1 MQTKPP
7 VAKPPSKL
15 LTEYYGSLFF
25 LMVLLFLLAAFVVL
39 KPMLDDVKSANAQV
53 VSTLETLAN
62 ETAYLNSLDQSIA
75 AAQSIPPDVLRKVDR
90 ALPRTQ
96 GIPELL
102 MLFSSTGDR
111 DHVKI
116 SNISFSDAAPGR
128 VTTSSV
134 SELTVNLTVVA
145 AGYPDIK
152 KFLRDLEA
160 SLRIMDVIGINV
172 STQGT
177 ESAYAL
183 QLKTYAYTPRSR

>member
-1 MQTKPP
+1 MQTKPL
-7 VAKPPSKL
+7 VAKRPSKL

-39 KPMLDDVKSANAQV
+39 KPMLDDVKAANAQV
-53 VSTLETLAN
+53 ASTLESLAN
-62 ETAYLNSLDQSIA
+62 ENTYLNSLDQSIA
-75 AAQSIPPDVLRKVDR
+75 AAQSIPADALRKVDR
-90 ALPRTQ
+90 ALPRKQ

-102 MLFSSTGDR
+102 VLFSSTGDR
-111 DHVKI
+111 DRVKI
-116 SNISFSDAAPGR
+116 SSITFADAAPGR
-128 VTTSSV
+128 VTTSTV

-145 AGYPDIK
+145 PGYPDIK
-152 KFLRDLEA
+152 KFLRDLES

-183 QLKTYAYTPRSR
+183 QLKTYAYAPRTR